1 MERIFD
7 LLIKRV
13 TQMIIFITI
22 LAMGIWVYKL
32 TDSFGYGAFASF
44 CTLIIASFVFSDGDS
59 E

>member
-7 LLIKRV
+7 MLIKRV
-13 TQMIIFITI
+13 TQVIIFAAI

-32 TDSFGYGAFASF
+32 TDSFASGAFASF
-44 CTLIIASFVFSDGDS
+44 CTLVIASFVFGDGDS